1 MIRDTSAQDRR
12 IAAPPVSR
20 RKTVGIA
27 VGVLAVLLM
36 TGFAVPSM
44 QRWLSASRSVSGDRL
59 RIAEVK
65 RGTLVRDVSVQGR
78 VVAAN
83 APTLY
88 ALAAGTVSFKVKAGD
103 AVAKDAV
110 LAQVDSPE
118 LKNQLERERASLQ
131 SLEVEVQRARIQN
144 KQAQLTTRRTAD
156 QAEVDLAAAQREW
169 QRAELAFAKG
179 AMAQVDHLAAKDTLR
194 KAELE
199 YNHAKADSG
208 LNSESLAF
216 ELRTRELALE
226 RQRLAV
232 AELERQFDALT
243 VRSPVDGQVANLAAA
258 ERASVILNAPLLTVV
273 DLSQLELE
281 IQVPESFAD
290 DLGVGMAAQI
300 RYGNGDIPGQLSSVS
315 PEVVNGQVTGRVRFA
330 GTRPEGLRQNQRL
343 ATRIL
348 IEEKPNVLMVE
359 RGPFLDSEG
368 GRAAYVLDGN
378 GIATRTNIT
387 VGSSSL
393 SAVEILS
400 GLKPGDRIIVS
411 GTDAFEDAPT
421 VMVN

>member
-1 MIRDTSAQDRR
+1 MSDVISQDYRPSEDEPYMNAR
-12 IAAPPVSR
+12 QSEYFR
-20 RKTVGIA
+20 RK
-27 VGVLAVLLM
+27 LLQWREDILK
-36 TGFAVPSM
+36 GS
-44 QRWLSASRSVSGDRL
+44 
-59 RIAEVK
+59 
-65 RGTLVRDVSVQGR
+65 DV
-78 VVAAN
+78 
-83 APTLY
+83 
-88 ALAAGTVSFKVKAGD
+88 
-103 AVAKDAV
+103 
-110 LAQVDSPE
+110 
-118 LKNQLERERASLQ
+118 
-131 SLEVEVQRARIQN
+131 
-144 KQAQLTTRRTAD
+144 
-156 QAEVDLAAAQREW
+156 
-169 QRAELAFAKG
+169 
-179 AMAQVDHLAAKDTLR
+179 TLR
-194 KAELE
+194 QLKEEDMRLPDQSDWASAEIQR
-199 YNHAKADSG
+199 
-208 LNSESLAF
+208 AF